1 MNTATLLRQAMHQLE
16 AAHAEAVMEYGA
28 MSEHASMLA
37 DAIWFMRDWMQRY
50 FEHDKPSSDIKE

>member
-28 MSEHASMLA
+28 MSEQA
-37 DAIWFMRDWMQRY
+37 DAVADAVWFLRDWMTRY
-50 FEHDKPSSDIKE
+50 CKRAKLPRDVRE